1 MQIKLKSRSKPPT
14 RRAAPLQMVGFN
26 DGPAGSTRARA
37 ALSDI
42 SNNNQKARALQ
53 QVKVNR
59 APRGR
64 HWPAARATARRL
76 ATPARGP
83 AI

>member
-1 MQIKLKSRSKPPT
+1 
-14 RRAAPLQMVGFN
+14 MVGFN

-59 APRGR
+59 A
-64 HWPAARATARRL
+64 ARAHH
-76 ATPARGP
+76 
-83 AI
+83 